1 MYNNTTAVLSI
12 GAVVVA
18 LALLGTFFFM
28 RSGTPEAKPPVV
40 VNSFAECEKAGY
52 PVMESYPRQ
61 CRVPGGALFV
71 EAVVGLDV
79 NASTTGDVLGDSI
92 DLNAFSG
99 K

>member
-1 MYNNTTAVLSI
+1 MYNTTTIVGI
-12 GAVVVA
+12 GVGVVA
-18 LALLGTFFFM
+18 VAFLVTLFFM
-28 RSGTPEAKPPVV
+28 RVETPETTPPVV
-40 VNSFAECEKAGY
+40 TSFAECEKAGY

-92 DLNAFSG
+92 DLNAYSG